1 MALAL
6 EGKVDFVVLVCEKG
20 GGSKYSLICVGK
32 IRFPCLAEQ
41 AWSTSTRFTGFAY
54 HSGAQLGVVASLVR
68 LGGLVRFRAYVIPLT
83 AVIEHYA
90 NAGRTNDAFK
100 VFLYMLETGVNPN
113 AYTYTVRFLD
123 RRARP
128 HSNDTDI
135 VPNFTICPIRQV
147 SLNPTDVGHI
157 TYIVTIKALTA
168 CSPSNLN
175 FSFFVEFAKKY
186 FVEMLDKGL
195 QPTLGTYFALVERI
209 DEGRDREEFVELV
222 KAKGFMPTEVD
233 FRQGKELEDE
243 TKDTSDKEMQQ
254 IFKKMLLLQ
263 MRSTSIRKDALRMYH
278 GLVKEGQVDEA
289 KEIFKQTK
297 EKGILLDVAIH
308 TVVIEAY
315 ANAGKAKGAL
325 KAYKHMLANG
335 IKPNL
340 YT

>member
-1 MALAL
+1 
-6 EGKVDFVVLVCEKG
+6 
-20 GGSKYSLICVGK
+20 
-32 IRFPCLAEQ
+32 
-41 AWSTSTRFTGFAY
+41 
-54 HSGAQLGVVASLVR
+54 
-68 LGGLVRFRAYVIPLT
+68 
-83 AVIEHYA
+83 
-90 NAGRTNDAFK
+90 
-100 VFLYMLETGVNPN
+100 MLETGVNPN

-135 VPNFTICPIRQV
+135 VPNFTICPIRQ
-147 SLNPTDVGHI
+147 
-157 TYIVTIKALTA
+157 ALTA

-254 IFKKMLLLQ
+254 IFKKML
-263 MRSTSIRKDALRMYH
+263 
-278 GLVKEGQVDEA
+278 
-289 KEIFKQTK
+289 
-297 EKGILLDVAIH
+297 
-308 TVVIEAY
+308 
-315 ANAGKAKGAL
+315 
-325 KAYKHMLANG
+325 
-335 IKPNL
+335 
-340 YT
+340 